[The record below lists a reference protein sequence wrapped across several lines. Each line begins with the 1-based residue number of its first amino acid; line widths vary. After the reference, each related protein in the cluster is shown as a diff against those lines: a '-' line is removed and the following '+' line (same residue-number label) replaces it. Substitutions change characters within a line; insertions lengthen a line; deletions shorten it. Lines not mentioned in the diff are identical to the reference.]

1 VEQELFWKVCHFQ
14 HSPIFVSSFLPCRS
28 NFCFCRLNARICLLG
43 QISIRFCIHLK
54 HIGTNGGKQL
64 YTCTGTMLDW
74 IEKVMQ
80 VAATNF
86 LMCCKRGCTL
96 YLLLSTHCSLLIPHL
111 HGSTLFVKLMIK
123 FLQVKDL
130 GIFWWRT
137 VCFVRLLIAVWFVSL
152 HRNMLG
158 LTFVLYSSGFWHR
171 FWAF

>member
-1 VEQELFWKVCHFQ
+1 MPIVFLFLQAERSDLSSRPNLYKVLYSFEAHRNKWRKAAAYMYRY
-14 HSPIFVSSFLPCRS
+14 FV
-28 NFCFCRLNARICLLG
+28 RLNREGNA
-43 QISIRFCIHLK
+43 
-54 HIGTNGGKQL
+54 GGSHQL
-64 YTCTGTMLDW
+64 PHVLQ
-74 IEKVMQ
+74 ERLH
-80 VAATNF
+80 A
-86 LMCCKRGCTL
+86 

-152 HRNMLG
+152 HSNMLG